1 MNNETN
7 LRQEFGATQSMQAIV
22 ETASTAA
29 AAQAKA
35 MVESRY
41 IMALRK
47 PRDWDVVRQ
56 DIMKE
61 CKQPNFALDKST
73 FYVKPMGGGDEVEG
87 LGIRFAEM
95 ALRCMTNVLVEPI
108 MVFEDDDKELHRV
121 SVTDLEG
128 NLTYS
133 TDVKI
138 PKTVERRYPLDDGSF
153 ISVRKNSFNKPVYT
167 VPANDDQLLNKRG
180 AYISKAIRTQGL
192 RLIPSNIKFE
202 AIELIREVRLDEVK
216 RDPDAEKKRI
226 ADAFLS
232 IGVRVSDL
240 TAYLGHTLD
249 NCSPPELV
257 KLRGIYGAIR
267 DGEATWKSVVE
278 NEDNDGEP
286 KPGFKTPQPKHDD
299 ATVTAQAAAS
309 DVSNAQVVNIAGK
322 STSAA
327 PAAKP
332 TQAGGENVEAASAN
346 MRQIVRNEL
355 AAGGLSEQALTDKFN
370 FNIDTMPKM
379 KVGAVRT
386 WIDENSNHG

>member
-1 MNNETN
+1 MNHESPV
-7 LRQEFGATQSMQAIV
+7 RQEFGVMQSMPAIA

-35 MVESRY
+35 IVESRY

-47 PRDWDVVRQ
+47 PRDWDQVRQ

-61 CKQPNFALDKST
+61 CRQPHFALDKST
-73 FYVKPMGGGDEVEG
+73 LYVKPMGGGDEAEG

-95 ALRCMTNVLVEPI
+95 ALRCMTNVLIEPI

-133 TDVKI
+133 TDVKMA
-138 PKTVERRYPLDDGSF
+138 KTVERRYPLDDGSF
-153 ISVRKNSFNKPVYT
+153 ISMRKNSFGKPVYT

-192 RLIPSNIKFE
+192 RLLPSNIKFE
-202 AIELIREVRLDEVK
+202 ATELIKKVRLDEVK

-226 ADAFLS
+226 ADAFLD
-232 IGVRVSDL
+232 IGVKVADL
-240 TAYLGHTLD
+240 TAYLGHALD
-249 NCSPPELV
+249 TCSPPELV

-278 NEDNDGEP
+278 NEDDEP
-286 KPGFKTPQPKHDD
+286 KPGFKTPQPRQDE
-299 ATVTAQAAAS
+299 ATLTAQAAAS
-309 DVSNAQVVNIAGK
+309 DVSHAQVVSIAGK
-322 STSAA
+322 STAEPPAKPA
-327 PAAKP
+327 PAANN
-332 TQAGGENVEAASAN
+332 GSEAASAN
-346 MRQIVRNEL
+346 MKQIVRNEL
-355 AAGGLSEQALTDKFN
+355 ATAGLTEQALADEFG
-370 FNIDTMPKM
+370 FVIDTMPKM

-386 WIDENSNHG
+386 WIDEHNNHG